1 MPAYFDGLEFEMNI
15 QSGYSNLYYQGAERV
30 TASRFG
36 AATAKS
42 SPTDAV
48 SSSGI
53 SPSSTQVSISDAA
66 RRLASQGATLT
77 QERTAIQERLLNTAA
92 SDPQSAEKLT
102 YDIAYAP
109 STIFYDLRGVS
120 GGEAVSK
127 LSSGRVIDDAF
138 KAKFSSEASVVDAQR
153 KSLYD
158 SEKAKGTPADQI
170 LAKLFDFTNSQSRDY
185 LEASGWLASV
195 GGKAA

>member
-1 MPAYFDGLEFEMNI
+1 MNI
-15 QSGYSNLYYQGAERV
+15 QSGYGNLYYQGADRV
-30 TASRFG
+30 AASRLG
-36 AATAKS
+36 AEAAKS

-48 SSSGI
+48 SSRAI
-53 SPSSTQVSISDAA
+53 NPPSTQVSISDAA
-66 RRLASQGATLT
+66 RKLASQGENPK

-102 YDIAYAP
+102 YDIAYTP
-109 STIFYDLRGVS
+109 STIFYDLRGV
-120 GGEAVSK
+120 GGNEPVSK

-138 KAKFSSEASVVDAQR
+138 KANFSSEASVIDAQR

-170 LAKLFDFTNSQSRDY
+170 LAKLFDFTNAQSRDY

-195 GGKAA
+195 GEKAA